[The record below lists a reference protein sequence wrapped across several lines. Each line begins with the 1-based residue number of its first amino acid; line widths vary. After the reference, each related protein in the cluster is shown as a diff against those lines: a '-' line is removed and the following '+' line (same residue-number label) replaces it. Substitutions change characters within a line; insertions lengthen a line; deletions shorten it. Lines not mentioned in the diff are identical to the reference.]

1 MATKAATRRLTKEYA
16 AFQKNPPPYL
26 LAKPLENNI
35 LEWWG
40 ELELN
45 RFMYDGIEK
54 IVDESARKVI
64 YGPCWDDC
72 VIVFPSEYPFKPPS
86 IRMTTPSGRFLPE
99 ARLCLS
105 MSDFHPSSWNPGWS
119 VATIL
124 NGLLS
129 FMCSDEATTGS
140 IKTTDADKI
149 IYASRSHQHN
159 LNNKMF
165 KEVFPELCIPEAISV
180 EVLYPLHPSSSSSS
194 AKSPPSSKTTKQA
207 LTQHQLHNRQ
217 NIRQLQPS
225 DASRNGNI
233 GVNRNVNGQNIRN
246 VQVVGNNNRNNPM
259 QRRLAD
265 QWHRW
270 LMVFLVFLYLVVV
283 KLLSRSSEVMD
294 AESLSGAGRM

>member
-35 LEWWG
+35 LEWHYVIRGPPETPYYNG
-40 ELELN
+40 E
-45 RFMYDGIEK
+45 FHG
-54 IVDESARKVI
+54 
-64 YGPCWDDC
+64 

-217 NIRQLQPS
+217 NNIRQLQPT

-233 GVNRNVNGQNIRN
+233 GVNRNANGQNIRN